1 MINTS
6 TSRKSILFITPYF
19 PSEFS
24 GHAGAQLI
32 FRNLIT
38 LSKNYNIFLISFI
51 NSTELMYLDILKKH
65 GINISY
71 IIFNRNSKKLST
83 NIINFFKHIP
93 ALLQS
98 FLFFKPFFLTK
109 YKNNNFKK
117 LVDKTIAV
125 NKIDIIQIEYNIM
138 YHYLPQ
144 NNKIKS
150 LLMLHDVST
159 KLYERSYQQ
168 NKNIFTKAF
177 RYIDYLRWKSVEF
190 NIINKFDKVI
200 SLTKEDKHYIYNKV
214 NTSISIVPPQIQF
227 EECAVNNR
235 KKMNIIFIGSYN
247 REPNINA
254 LEILLFNIFPKIQD
268 EFPDLT
274 LTIVGKYLPIYLQ
287 KHINKN
293 DNIIYKGYV
302 ENINNEISNALLMIA
317 PIFIGAGLKMKIPH
331 VLSCGVPVITTTVG
345 AEGIEIYESD
355 GMWIENDILKIISL
369 AINLLK
375 DKNSLIQKG
384 ILGKEKVNELF
395 SSKVINEK
403 LVSIYDELLNIS

>member
-1 MINTS
+1 MKNIS
-6 TSRKSILFITPYF
+6 ISKKSILFITPYF

-32 FRNLIT
+32 FRNLII

-51 NSTELMYLDILKKH
+51 NSNELMYLDILKEH

-71 IIFNRNSKKLST
+71 IIFNRNSKKLTT
-83 NIINFFKHIP
+83 NFINFFKHFP

-98 FLFFKPFFLTK
+98 FLFFIPFFLTK
-109 YKNNNFKK
+109 YKNKNFKK
-117 LVDKTIAV
+117 IVDKTIAG

-138 YHYLPQ
+138 HHYLPQ

-150 LLMLHDVST
+150 ILMLHDVST

-168 NKNIFTKAF
+168 NKNIFVKSY

-190 NIINKFDKVI
+190 KIINKFDKVI
-200 SLTKEDKHYIYNKV
+200 SLTKEDKQYIYNKV
-214 NTSISIVPPQIQF
+214 NTSIAIVPPQIQF
-227 EECAVNNR
+227 EECSINNG
-235 KKMNIIFIGSYN
+235 KNMNIIFIGSYN

-268 EFPDLT
+268 EFPDLI
-274 LTIVGKYLPIYLQ
+274 LTIVGKYLPLYLQ

-293 DNIIYKGYV
+293 DNIIYKGFV
-302 ENINNEISNALLMIA
+302 ENINNEISNAILMIA

-331 VLSCGVPVITTTVG
+331 ALSCGVPVITTTVG
-345 AEGIEIYESD
+345 AEGIELNESE
-355 GMWIENDILKIISL
+355 GLWVENDTLKIISL

-395 SSKVINEK
+395 SSKVINK
-403 LVSIYDELLNIS
+403 KIVSIYDELLNIS

>member
-1 MINTS
+1 
-6 TSRKSILFITPYF
+6 
-19 PSEFS
+19 
-24 GHAGAQLI
+24 
-32 FRNLIT
+32 
-38 LSKNYNIFLISFI
+38 
-51 NSTELMYLDILKKH
+51 MYLDILKEH

-71 IIFNRNSKKLST
+71 IIFNRNSKKLTT
-83 NIINFFKHIP
+83 NFMNFIKHFS

-109 YKNNNFKK
+109 YKNKNFKK
-117 LVDKTIAV
+117 IVNKTIAG

-138 YHYLPQ
+138 HHYLPQ

-150 LLMLHDVST
+150 ILMLHDVST

-168 NKNIFTKAF
+168 NKNIFVKSY

-190 NIINKFDKVI
+190 KIINKFDKVI
-200 SLTKEDKHYIYNKV
+200 SLTKEDKQYIYNKV
-214 NTSISIVPPQIQF
+214 NTSIAIVPPQIQF
-227 EECAVNNR
+227 EECSINNG
-235 KKMNIIFIGSYN
+235 KNMNIIFIGSYN

-254 LEILLFNIFPKIQD
+254 LEILIFNIFPKIQD
-268 EFPDLT
+268 EFPDLI
-274 LTIVGKYLPIYLQ
+274 LTIVGKYLPLYLQ

-293 DNIIYKGYV
+293 DNIIYKGFV

-331 VLSCGVPVITTTVG
+331 ALSCGVPVITTSVG
-345 AEGIEIYESD
+345 AEGIELNESE
-355 GMWIENDILKIISL
+355 GLWVENDILKIISL

-395 SSKVINEK
+395 SSKVINK
-403 LVSIYDELLNIS
+403 KIVSIYDELLNIS